1 MGRKI
6 VRDARAERL
15 CVTRIGAV
23 KGEQPEVAS
32 PSPVSLKALS
42 AQLNEGVD
50 RLNEGLREV
59 QSLIIALRLGVSAA
73 VGLPNGKTLTYG
85 RLDHDWCLYIAD
97 ARAPDTRT
105 PLLKASREDRLA
117 AAGALVALVDALSE
131 TAARTTEDVKAV
143 TATLGELHKDI
154 VDATR

>member
-1 MGRKI
+1 MGRKV
-6 VRDARAERL
+6 VRDARPERL

-23 KGEQPEVAS
+23 RPT
-32 PSPVSLKALS
+32 SLKERLVEARAQS
-42 AQLNEGVD
+42 AQLNEGMD

-85 RLDHDWCLYIAD
+85 RLDHDLCLYIAD
-97 ARAPDTRT
+97 ARTPDART

-143 TATLGELHKDI
+143 TATLEELHKDI